1 MIGAPFNS
9 AGTTGGVANAPAEL
23 REAGLLGALRTRRS
37 DVRDLGDI
45 DVGTPRPT
53 RDPASALL
61 SQESL
66 TATTISIR
74 TAVIE
79 SVAAGEF
86 PLVLGGDCPVLL
98 GALRGAQDALGDVA
112 LVFVDGHEDAWP
124 PDRSTTGEAADCELG
139 LMLAPADLPP
149 ELTAQLPTLDPTR
162 VVALGPRDAAE
173 LQDADV
179 PSLVST
185 IALLTDRELRG
196 KAAVPTEIA
205 VGRFR
210 RRGFPWW
217 LHVDLDV
224 LSTAAMPAVD
234 YPQPGGLDWPDLI
247 AITSAAIQPGC
258 VGMTLTIYNPDLDR
272 GGLQAQRIVSYLADA
287 LAATPEVA

>member
-9 AGTTGGVANAPAEL
+9 AGATGGVANAPAEL

-37 DVRDLGDI
+37 DVRDLGDV

-53 RDPASALL
+53 RDPASALISL
-61 SQESL
+61 ESL
-66 TATTISIR
+66 TATTNSIR

-98 GALRGAQDALGDVA
+98 GALRGVQDALGDVA

-173 LQDADV
+173 LQAADV
-179 PSLVST
+179 PSLAST

-234 YPQPGGLDWPDLI
+234 YPQPGGLDWSDLA
-247 AITSAAIQPGC
+247 AITHAAIHP
-258 VGMTLTIYNPDLDR
+258 V
-272 GGLQAQRIVSYLADA
+272 VS
-287 LAATPEVA
+287 E